1 MELNIPNHVA
11 IILDGNRRWAREKNI
26 SNLEGHKK
34 GAENIRKMA
43 SYIFDKGVKYLSIF
57 AFSTENFKRSQEEVK
72 YLMNLFVNEF
82 KKEYKIFHKENIKVI
97 FSGRKEGLNKEVLS
111 AMEETIT
118 LTKNNTGSILNVCL
132 NYGGQAEI
140 VDTTKKIMKDYK
152 NGVIQEE
159 DVTEELFSK
168 YLYHN
173 LPPIDLL
180 IRTSGEQRV
189 SNFMLWSL
197 AYAEF
202 YFPEVGW
209 PGFNEKEFDKALEVF
224 SKRTRKFGG
233 DSK

>member
-1 MELNIPNHVA
+1 MDLNIPNHVSL
-11 IILDGNRRWAREKNI
+11 ILDGNRRWERENNM
-26 SNLEGHKK
+26 SNFEGHKK
-34 GAENIRKMA
+34 GFENIRKMTT
-43 SYIFDKGVKYLSIF
+43 YIFDKGVKYLSVF

-82 KKEYKIFHKENIKVI
+82 TKEYHKLHEQNIKII
-97 FSGRKEGLNKEVLS
+97 FSGRREGLKKEVIN
-111 AMEETIT
+111 AMEETIK
-118 LTKNNTGSILNVCL
+118 LTKDNTGGIFNVCL

-152 NGVIQEE
+152 NGVIKEE
-159 DVTEELFSK
+159 EVTEELFSK
-168 YLYHN
+168 YLYN
-173 LPPIDLL
+173 ELPPIDLL

-189 SNFMLWSL
+189 SNFMLWRL

-202 YFPEVGW
+202 YFPKVGW
-209 PGFNEKEFDKALEVF
+209 PGFNEEEFDKALEEF

>member
-1 MELNIPNHVA
+1 MDLNIPNHVA
-11 IILDGNRRWAREKNI
+11 IILDGNRRWARENNM
-26 SNLEGHKK
+26 SNFEGHKK
-34 GAENIRKMA
+34 GAENIRKMT
-43 SYIFDKGVKYLSIF
+43 SYIINKGVKFLSVF

-82 KKEYKIFHKENIKVI
+82 TKEYHKLHEENIKII
-97 FSGRKEGLNKEVLS
+97 FSGRREGLKKEVIN
-111 AMEETIT
+111 AMEKTT
-118 LTKNNTGSILNVCL
+118 LLTKNNTGGILNVCL

-140 VDTTKKIMKDYK
+140 VDTTKKIMEDYK
-152 NGVIQEE
+152 NGVIKEE

-168 YLYHN
+168 YLYHE

-189 SNFMLWSL
+189 SNFMLWNL

-202 YFPEVGW
+202 YFPKVGW
-209 PGFNEKEFDKALEVF
+209 PGFNEEEFDKALEVF
-224 SKRTRKFGG
+224 NGRTRKFGG